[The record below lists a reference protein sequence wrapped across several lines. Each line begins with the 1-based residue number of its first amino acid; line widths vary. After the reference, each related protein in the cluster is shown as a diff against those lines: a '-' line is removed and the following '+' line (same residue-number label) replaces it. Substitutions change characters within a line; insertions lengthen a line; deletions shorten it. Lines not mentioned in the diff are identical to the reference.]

1 MHSKWPY
8 KICIYSVILG
18 ELESLRSGFQ
28 DSLFENSGYNLTY
41 YECENFS
48 GSPLHHIFES
58 ENFSFRFS
66 TKIA

>member
-18 ELESLRSGFQ
+18 ELESLRSGLQ
-28 DSLFENSGYNLTY
+28 DSLFENFGYNLTY

-48 GSPLHHIFES
+48 DSPLHHIF
-58 ENFSFRFS
+58 
-66 TKIA
+66 